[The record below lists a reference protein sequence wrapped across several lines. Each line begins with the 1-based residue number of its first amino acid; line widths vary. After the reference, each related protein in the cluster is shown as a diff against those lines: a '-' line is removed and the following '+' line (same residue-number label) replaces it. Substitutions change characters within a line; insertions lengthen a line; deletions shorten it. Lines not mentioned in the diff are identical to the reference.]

1 MGDVSF
7 KNISNNK
14 GMATLEALPIL
25 VVFMMLISYGLGLY
39 GTIHSA
45 TLSSIAA
52 RSYAFETFR
61 HRADLVYFRSNHGGA
76 FQHYRDIGV
85 RYHGAVDPGTDD
97 TFRASEKDIYV
108 GRRPAAERRNLGAD
122 DIQLHNER
130 IYGLNNGERN
140 TRDRGLEVSPIWI
153 KVGYGMCITASCG
166 DN

>member
-1 MGDVSF
+1 MGDVLF
-7 KNISNNK
+7 NNISNES

-61 HRADLVYFRSNHGGA
+61 HRADLVYFRSNNKA

-85 RYHGAVDPGTDD
+85 RFHGIVDPGTG
-97 TFRASEKDIYV
+97 TEAIFRANEENIYV
-108 GRRPAAERRNLGAD
+108 GRRPAADRRNLNASNVS
-122 DIQLHNER
+122 LHNEE
-130 IYGLNNGERN
+130 IYGIADGRRN
-140 TRDRGLEVSPIWI
+140 RNLEVSPIWV